1 MEHILDLSAPRIKGA
16 DLSTLPEVEKAGG
29 LFFDEATGN
38 RQQATGDAGKA
49 FPLGGRCHRAAP
61 ASPMTDEGAS
71 QQEDALVILKR
82 HGMNLVRLR
91 LWNDPCDPDGTPY
104 GGGTSD
110 LPRVLEMAR
119 RCKALGLPWLLDL
132 HYSDFWADPGKQF
145 PPKAW
150 AGYDAEGLAR
160 AVYDFTRETL
170 ETLKAEELLPAIVAV
185 GNEITNGILWP
196 LGKVPEWPN
205 LVRFLAAGLRAVR
218 EAAPSARTML
228 HLDNGGNRALYAAWF
243 DSWFAYGGPDFDCI
257 GLSYYPIWHGTLEEL
272 RENLHALAARF
283 GKPLLVTESSAAFT
297 LADCSP
303 WEGLEPGK
311 EHGLVVGEA
320 AAAKVPYPPT
330 PEGQCE
336 FLRELWA
343 VSRSVPRDLGRGLVW
358 WEPAWLPVP
367 GVGWTTPAGLA
378 YIGETGACGNQWAN
392 QCMFDY
398 DGRGL
403 PVLETLEKLI

>member
-29 LFFDEATGN
+29 RF
-38 RQQATGDAGKA
+38 
-49 FPLGGRCHRAAP
+49 
-61 ASPMTDEGAS
+61 TDEKGERS
-71 QQEDALVILKR
+71 ALSILR
-82 HGMNLVRLR
+82 EHGVNLVRLR

-110 LPRVLEMAR
+110 LPRVLELAR

-150 AGYDAEGLAR
+150 AGYDAEGLTR

-243 DSWFAYGGPDFDCI
+243 DRIRASRTARTPPGPRQI
-257 GLSYYPIWHGTLEEL
+257 S
-272 RENLHALAARF
+272 AAAR
-283 GKPLLVTESSAAFT
+283 S
-297 LADCSP
+297 
-303 WEGLEPGK
+303 
-311 EHGLVVGEA
+311 
-320 AAAKVPYPPT
+320 
-330 PEGQCE
+330 
-336 FLRELWA
+336 
-343 VSRSVPRDLGRGLVW
+343 
-358 WEPAWLPVP
+358 
-367 GVGWTTPAGLA
+367 
-378 YIGETGACGNQWAN
+378 
-392 QCMFDY
+392 
-398 DGRGL
+398 
-403 PVLETLEKLI
+403 